1 MAPVAGRSPAAA
13 LVAIVALSGSLGLAS
28 VAIAAAPSGVQGPAV
43 ADGSA
48 AAQSD
53 LDALARDK
61 GGEPVGSYLAEKIA
75 ILTAHGQTLDGFVM
89 EIANPDG
96 RVYKISYSQNH
107 GEIGA
112 YARTWHANGAASDAL
127 QNRSDFATPRSG
139 KLDPSDA
146 RLSDPPNAD
155 LINAINA
162 IDADHRAQLD
172 KMAPKSAADPL
183 TSLGI
188 VKVANAATEYDGQ
201 QHREDLSP
209 GFLVSRWGT
218 GNHSMTLNTWGY
230 WYGGL
235 CGCAD
240 PGDED
245 DAMDAEW
252 DPSDMYMTNVTWT
265 PSGTFTAGPFGWHG
279 THNIAMTSTTNHAQL
294 GGDYQKPDKNSKYND
309 LYVYLAPKAPS
320 VYGRGFN
327 AYGNYIHNWNF
338 WMFSGITYA
347 LTYGHFTI
355 STEPLFTGSWDYNF
369 YRALTI

>member
-1 MAPVAGRSPAAA
+1 MRVKRRSAAA
-13 LVAIVALSGSLGLAS
+13 LVASVGLLGSLVLAS
-28 VAIAAAPSGVQGPAV
+28 GALAKGSFTPQGPAV
-43 ADGSA
+43 DDGSA
-48 AAQSD
+48 ATQAD
-53 LDALARDK
+53 LEALARDK
-61 GGEPVGSYLAEKIA
+61 EGEPAGSYLADKLA
-75 ILTAHGQTLDGFVM
+75 VLASHGQTLDGFVM
-89 EIANPDG
+89 EITNPDG
-96 RVYKISYSQNH
+96 QVYKISYSQNH

-112 YARTWHANGAASDAL
+112 FSRTVSANGAAKDAL
-127 QNRSDFATPRSG
+127 VNKNTFDTPRSG
-139 KLDPSDA
+139 KVDASDP
-146 RLSDPPNAD
+146 RLSDPPNAAM
-155 LINAINA
+155 IAA
-162 IDADHRAQLD
+162 IDAIDRDHRAQLD
-172 KMAPKSAADPL
+172 KVTPKPAAQDPL

-188 VKVANAATEYDGQ
+188 VGVANATTEYDGE
-201 QHREDLSP
+201 QHTEDLSP
-209 GFLVSRWGT
+209 GFLISRWGT

-252 DPSDMYMTNVTWT
+252 DPTDMYMTNVTWV

-279 THNIAMTSTTNHAQL
+279 THNIAMTSSTNHAQL

-309 LYVYLAPKAPS
+309 LYVYLAPKSSS

-327 AYGNYIHNWNF
+327 AYGNYIHNWNY

-355 STEPLFTGSWDYNF
+355 STEPVFTGDWERNF
-369 YRALTI
+369 WKALTI